1 MQMIVTAGDYRNVR
15 INLPASKSISNR
27 VLVIN
32 ALAGGEIQV
41 ENVSVCDDTYVME
54 RALRER
60 SSTIDIM
67 AAGTAMRFLT
77 AYCAVTP
84 GERVITGT
92 ERMKHRPIGV
102 LVDGLRALG
111 ATIDYV
117 GEEGFPPLRIVGD
130 KLRGG
135 ALALPGH
142 VSSQYISALLM
153 IGPMME
159 DGLVLDLQGDVVSRP
174 YIDMTLKLMTDF
186 GAKAGWVGERRIEV
200 QPGGYHPIPYYIE
213 SDWSAAS
220 YWYEML
226 ALSRRTDVEILL
238 PGLSA
243 DSCQGDSAVARLFAP
258 LGVVT
263 EFRKEGVR
271 EMVCLRNSGSITGRM
286 DCDLVNQPDLAQTLV
301 VTCAMLG
308 IPFRFTGLHSLKI
321 KETDRMT
328 ALRNEL
334 HKLGCRLEEKDDSV
348 LSWDGERH
356 AVESEAAIDTYEDHR
371 MAMAF
376 APCALVLPQIRI
388 NNPQVVSKSY
398 PGYWDD
404 LRQAG
409 FELITR

>member
-1 MQMIVTAGDYRNVR
+1 MIVTAGDFRNVR

-27 VLVIN
+27 ALVIN
-32 ALAGGEIQV
+32 ALAGGEMQI
-41 ENVSVCDDTYVME
+41 ENLSVCDDTYVME
-54 RALRER
+54 RALREHPY
-60 SSTIDIM
+60 TIDIM

-92 ERMKHRPIGV
+92 ERMRHRPIGV

-111 ATIDYV
+111 AMVDYA
-117 GEEGFPPLRIVGD
+117 GEEGFPPLRIVGG

-159 DGLVLDLQGDVVSRP
+159 DGLALDLQGDIVSRP

-186 GAKAGWVGERRIEV
+186 GAGAGWVGERRIEV
-200 QPGGYHPIPYYIE
+200 QSGGYHPIPYYIE

-243 DSCQGDSAVARLFAP
+243 DSTQGDSAVARLFAP

-271 EMVCLRNSGSITGRM
+271 EMACLRNTGSITGRM

-328 ALRNEL
+328 ALINEL
-334 HKLGCRLEEKDDSV
+334 HKLGCRLEEKDGSV
-348 LSWDGERH
+348 LSWNGERH
-356 AVESEAAIDTYEDHR
+356 TVDPEVAIDTYEDHR

>member
-1 MQMIVTAGDYRNVR
+1 MQIE
-15 INLPASKSISNR
+15 NL
-27 VLVIN
+27 
-32 ALAGGEIQV
+32 
-41 ENVSVCDDTYVME
+41 SVCDDTYVME
-54 RALRER
+54 RALREHPY
-60 SSTIDIM
+60 TIDIM

-92 ERMKHRPIGV
+92 ERMRHRPIGV

-111 ATIDYV
+111 AMVDYA
-117 GEEGFPPLRIVGD
+117 GEEGFPPLRIVGG

-159 DGLVLDLQGDVVSRP
+159 DGLALDLQGDIVSRP

-186 GAKAGWVGERRIEV
+186 GAGAGWVGECRIEV
-200 QPGGYHPIPYYIE
+200 QSGGYHPIPYYIE

-243 DSCQGDSAVARLFAP
+243 DSTQGDSAVARLFAP

-271 EMVCLRNSGSITGRM
+271 EMACLRNTGSITGRM

-328 ALRNEL
+328 ALINEL